1 MMSSTFLPSPKVSLS
16 VATWAASP
24 RRTKR
29 RRKPAQAVTL
39 AVDHRAILARHLDI
53 LADCELQHG
62 HHLAAERLAL
72 RAQALRETG
81 ASA

>member
-1 MMSSTFLPSPKVSLS
+1 MMPTNVNLFKTPSPK
-16 VATWAASP
+16 
-24 RRTKR
+24 K
-29 RRKPAQAVTL
+29 RRKPGANATTT
-39 AVDHRAILARHLDI
+39 VDHRITLAMRLDM

-72 RAQALRETG
+72 QAQALREAG